1 MKSFARCGAAAL
13 ALFAIA
19 PLAMADNCSALVGKT
34 QCFTFKYS
42 SGGKNSYTA
51 VFGANGAFSFTDG
64 VSSGTYSC
72 AGGLGLTEIDYLYGG
87 VEHQQWYSVAGAG
100 GNTMKGN
107 GKSLDN
113 GYMYKLTSVAG
124 SCAADSESKSGSRQ
138 DE

>member
-1 MKSFARCGAAAL
+1 MKSFARCGVAAL

-19 PLAMADNCSALVGKT
+19 PLAMADNCSLLVGKT

-51 VFGANGAFSFTDG
+51 VFGSNGAFSFTDG
-64 VSSGTYSC
+64 VSSGTYTC
-72 AGGLGLTEIDYLYGG
+72 AGGRGLVEIDYLYGG
-87 VEHQQWYSVAGAG
+87 FEHQQWYAVAGAG
-100 GNTMKGN
+100 GNTMTGN

-113 GYMYKLTSVAG
+113 GYMYHLFSKAG
-124 SCAADSESKSGSRQ
+124 ACAADSEAKSGSRQ